1 MFVLCLLY
9 LLVVLSSLYTL
20 AYVFFFFFFVIF
32 PYCYFL
38 RPSMMLHKGG
48 RHV

>member
-20 AYVFFFFFFVIF
+20 AYVFFFFFVIF

>member
-20 AYVFFFFFFVIF
+20 AYVFFFFFCNIPLLLF
-32 PYCYFL
+32 P
-38 RPSMMLHKGG
+38 SSEHD
-48 RHV
+48 VA